1 MKPPKYYSKGVEVI
15 DNNLIND
22 KINIIIENHSFQY
35 NLKNIEN
42 LEKQREFC
50 KHDMQH
56 FLDVARLM
64 YIINLE
70 NTLNIPKHMIYA
82 AALLHDIGRGE
93 EYENGTPHNTSSV
106 EIASNILKQC
116 NYDIEEIDEIIEAI
130 GNHRNNTEKPN
141 SLSYI
146 LYKCDKLS
154 RNCASCSATYDCKW
168 PVGKK
173 NLKIT
178 Y

>member
-1 MKPPKYYSKGVEVI
+1 METI
-15 DNNLIND
+15 DKNLIND
-22 KINIIIENHSFQY
+22 KINIIIENRSFQY
-35 NLKNIEN
+35 NLKKIEN

-50 KHDMQH
+50 KHDMPH

-64 YIINLE
+64 YIISLE
-70 NTLNIPKHMIYA
+70 NTLNIPQYMIYA
-82 AALLHDIGRGE
+82 TALLHDIGRGE
-93 EYENGTPHNTSSV
+93 EYENGTAHDTASV
-106 EIASNILKQC
+106 KIASEILKQC
-116 NYDIEEIDEIIEAI
+116 SYDIEEIDEIIEAI
-130 GNHRNNTEKPN
+130 GNHRNNTEKLN

-154 RNCASCSATYDCKW
+154 RNCANCRAIYDCKW
-168 PVGKK
+168 PVEKK